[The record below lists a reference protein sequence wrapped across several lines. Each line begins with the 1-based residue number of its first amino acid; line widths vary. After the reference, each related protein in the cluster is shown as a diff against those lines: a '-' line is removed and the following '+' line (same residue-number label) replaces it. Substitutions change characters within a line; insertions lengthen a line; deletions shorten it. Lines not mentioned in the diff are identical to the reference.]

1 MNIVDIILDKRYGR
15 ELSDEQIRFFVR
27 GITDRSIPD
36 YQTTALLM
44 AIVLNGMN
52 EREMSTLTLEMA
64 ASGEQNDLSFVG
76 DVTVD
81 KHSTGG
87 VGDKITPLVMPLC
100 STFGVKTVKLSG
112 RGLGFTGG
120 TVDKFSS
127 IEGFNIDIP
136 KDDFPRLVEASGM
149 VISGQTPDLAPA
161 DKVLY
166 SLRDVTGTV
175 KSIPLIASS
184 IMSKKLAS
192 GADAIVLDVT
202 CGTGA
207 FMKTFEEARIIA
219 DTMIKIGRN
228 AGRKMIAV
236 ITDMDQPLGNYCGNV
251 LEMKEVHDTL
261 KGRGAADVEDVA
273 SVIAANMVTL
283 AGKTGGLSYNELVKE
298 CKKRLTDG
306 SALKEYYKLLRS
318 QGGKVTEDGP
328 VYTDEPVEVY
338 KVKADKS
345 GFIFSIKTN
354 ELGHCSVALGAG
366 RVTKDDDVDLGAGIR
381 FMKKRGDAVLEGDTI
396 CTLYV
401 GSNSKLKD
409 DEETVK
415 AIADRVLKAYNI
427 STARPLGIRSV
438 IDVVGDKE

>member
-15 ELSDEQIRFFVR
+15 ELTDDQIRFFVR
-27 GITDRSIPD
+27 GVTDRSIPD
-36 YQTTALLM
+36 YQATALLM

-52 EREMSTLTLEMA
+52 EREISTLTLEMA
-64 ASGEQNDLSFVG
+64 SSGEQNDLSFVG
-76 DVTVD
+76 DITVD

-136 KDDFPRLVEASGM
+136 KDDFPKYVAESGM

-161 DKVLY
+161 DKILY

-228 AGRKMIAV
+228 AGRKVIAV

-251 LEMKEVHDTL
+251 LEMREVYDTL
-261 KGRGAADVEDVA
+261 RDRGAGDVEDVA
-273 SVIAANMVTL
+273 SIIAANMIKL
-283 AGKTGGLSYNELVKE
+283 AGKTGGLSYEDLIKE
-298 CKKRLTDG
+298 CKTRLTDG
-306 SALKEYYKLLRS
+306 RALKEYIKLIKS

-328 VYTDEPVEVY
+328 SYVDEPVEVY
-338 KVKADKS
+338 KVKADSS

-366 RVTKDDDVDLGAGIR
+366 RITKDDDIDYGAGIR
-381 FMKKRGDAVLEGDTI
+381 FMKKRGDAVLEGDTL

-401 GSNSKLKD
+401 GRNSKLLNDK
-409 DEETVK
+409 ETVES
-415 AIADRVLKAYNI
+415 IAARVRASYNI

-438 IDVVGDKE
+438 IDVVGDK

>member
-15 ELSDEQIRFFVR
+15 ELTDDQIRFFVR
-27 GITDRSIPD
+27 GVTDRSIPD
-36 YQTTALLM
+36 YQATALLM

-52 EREMSTLTLEMA
+52 EREISTLTLEMA
-64 ASGEQNDLSFVG
+64 SSGEQNDLSFVG
-76 DVTVD
+76 DITVD

-136 KDDFPRLVEASGM
+136 KDDFPKYVAESGM

-161 DKVLY
+161 DKILY

-228 AGRKMIAV
+228 AGRKVIAV

-251 LEMKEVHDTL
+251 LEMREVYDTL
-261 KGRGAADVEDVA
+261 RDRGAGDVEDVA
-273 SVIAANMVTL
+273 SIIAANMIKL
-283 AGKTGGLSYNELVKE
+283 AGKTGGLSYEELIKE
-298 CKKRLTDG
+298 CKTRLTDG
-306 SALKEYYKLLRS
+306 RALKEYIKLIKS

-328 VYTDEPVEVY
+328 SYVDEPVEVY
-338 KVKADKS
+338 KVKADSS

-366 RVTKDDDVDLGAGIR
+366 RITKDDDIDYGAGIR
-381 FMKKRGDAVLEGDTI
+381 FMKKRGDAVLEGDTL

-401 GSNSKLKD
+401 GRNSKLLNDK
-409 DEETVK
+409 ETVES
-415 AIADRVLKAYNI
+415 IAARVRASYNI

-438 IDVVGDKE
+438 IDVVGDK

>member
-15 ELSDEQIRFFVR
+15 ELTDEQIRFFVR
-27 GITDRSIPD
+27 GVTDRSIPD
-36 YQTTALLM
+36 YQATALLM

-52 EREMSTLTLEMA
+52 EREISTLTLEMA
-64 ASGEQNDLSFVG
+64 SSGEQNDLSFVG
-76 DVTVD
+76 DITVD

-136 KDDFPRLVEASGM
+136 KDDFPKYVAESGM
-149 VISGQTPDLAPA
+149 VISGETPDLAPA
-161 DKVLY
+161 DQILY

-228 AGRKMIAV
+228 AGRKVIAV

-251 LEMKEVHDTL
+251 LEMREVYDTL
-261 KGRGAADVEDVA
+261 RDRGAGDVEDVA
-273 SVIAANMVTL
+273 SIIAANMVKL
-283 AGKTGGLSYNELVKE
+283 AGKTGGLSYEELIKE
-298 CKKRLTDG
+298 CKTRLTDG
-306 SALKEYYKLLRS
+306 RALKEYIKLIKS

-328 VYTDEPVEVY
+328 SYVDEPVEVY
-338 KVKADKS
+338 KVKADSS

-366 RVTKDDDVDLGAGIR
+366 RITKDDDIDYGAGIR
-381 FMKKRGDAVLEGDTI
+381 FMKKRGDAVLEGDTL

-401 GSNSKLKD
+401 GRNSKLLNDK
-409 DEETVK
+409 ETVES
-415 AIADRVLKAYNI
+415 IAARVRASYNI

-438 IDVVGDKE
+438 IDVVGDK

>member
-15 ELSDEQIRFFVR
+15 ELTDEQIRFFVR
-27 GITDRSIPD
+27 GVTDRSIPD
-36 YQTTALLM
+36 YQATALLM

-52 EREMSTLTLEMA
+52 EREISTLTLEMA
-64 ASGEQNDLSFVG
+64 SSGEQNDLSFVG
-76 DVTVD
+76 DITVD

-136 KDDFPRLVEASGM
+136 KDDFPKYVAESGM

-161 DKVLY
+161 DKILY

-219 DTMIKIGRN
+219 DTMIKIGRK
-228 AGRKMIAV
+228 AGRKVIAV
-236 ITDMDQPLGNYCGNV
+236 IKDMDQPLGNYCGNV
-251 LEMKEVHDTL
+251 LEMREVYDTL
-261 KGRGAADVEDVA
+261 RDRGSGDVEDVA
-273 SVIAANMVTL
+273 SIIAANMIKL
-283 AGKTGGLSYNELVKE
+283 AGKTGGLSYEELIKE
-298 CKKRLTDG
+298 CKTRLTDG
-306 SALKEYYKLLRS
+306 RALKEYIKLIKS
-318 QGGKVTEDGP
+318 QGGKVTEEGP
-328 VYTDEPVEVY
+328 SYVDEPVEVY
-338 KVKADKS
+338 KVKADSS

-366 RVTKDDDVDLGAGIR
+366 RITKDDDIDYGAGIR
-381 FMKKRGDAVLEGDTI
+381 FMKKRGDAVLEGDTL

-401 GSNSKLKD
+401 GRNSKLLNDK
-409 DEETVK
+409 ETVES
-415 AIADRVLKAYNI
+415 IAARVRASYSI

-438 IDVVGDKE
+438 IDVVGDK

>member
-15 ELSDEQIRFFVR
+15 ELTDEQIRFFVR
-27 GITDRSIPD
+27 GVTDRSIPD
-36 YQTTALLM
+36 YQATALLM

-52 EREMSTLTLEMA
+52 EREISTLTLEMA
-64 ASGEQNDLSFVG
+64 SSGEQNDLSFVG
-76 DVTVD
+76 DITVD

-136 KDDFPRLVEASGM
+136 KDDFPKYVAESGM

-161 DKVLY
+161 DKILY

-228 AGRKMIAV
+228 AGRKVIAV

-251 LEMKEVHDTL
+251 LEMREVYDTL
-261 KGRGAADVEDVA
+261 RDRGAGDVEDVA
-273 SVIAANMVTL
+273 SIIAANMIKL
-283 AGKTGGLSYNELVKE
+283 AGKTGGLSYEELIKE
-298 CKKRLTDG
+298 CKTRLTDG
-306 SALKEYYKLLRS
+306 RALKEYIKLIKS

-328 VYTDEPVEVY
+328 SYVDEPVEVY
-338 KVKADKS
+338 KVKADSS

-366 RVTKDDDVDLGAGIR
+366 RITKDDDIDYGAGIR
-381 FMKKRGDAVLEGDTI
+381 FMKKRGDAVLEGDTL

-401 GSNSKLKD
+401 GRNSKLLNDK
-409 DEETVK
+409 ETVES
-415 AIADRVLKAYNI
+415 IAARVRASYNI

-438 IDVVGDKE
+438 IDVVGDK

>member
-15 ELSDEQIRFFVR
+15 ELTDEQIRFFVR
-27 GITDRSIPD
+27 GVTDRSIPD
-36 YQTTALLM
+36 YQATALLM

-52 EREMSTLTLEMA
+52 EREISTLTLEMA
-64 ASGEQNDLSFVG
+64 SSGEQNDLSFVG
-76 DVTVD
+76 DITVD

-136 KDDFPRLVEASGM
+136 KDDFPKYVAESGM

-161 DKVLY
+161 DKILY

-228 AGRKMIAV
+228 AGRKVIAV

-251 LEMKEVHDTL
+251 LEMREVYDTL
-261 KGRGAADVEDVA
+261 RDRGAGDVEDVA
-273 SVIAANMVTL
+273 SIIAANMIKL
-283 AGKTGGLSYNELVKE
+283 AGKTGGLSYEELIKE
-298 CKKRLTDG
+298 CKTRLTDG
-306 SALKEYYKLLRS
+306 RALKEYIKLIKS

-328 VYTDEPVEVY
+328 SYVDEPVEVY
-338 KVKADKS
+338 KVKADSS

-366 RVTKDDDVDLGAGIR
+366 RITKDDDIDYGAGIR
-381 FMKKRGDAVLEGDTI
+381 FMKKRGDAVLEGDTL

-401 GSNSKLKD
+401 GRNSKLLNDKG
-409 DEETVK
+409 TVES
-415 AIADRVLKAYNI
+415 IAARVRASYNI

-438 IDVVGDKE
+438 IDVVGDK

>member
-415 AIADRVLKAYNI
+415 AIADRVLKAYNF

>member
-15 ELSDEQIRFFVR
+15 ELTDDQIRFFVR
-27 GITDRSIPD
+27 GVTDRSIPD
-36 YQTTALLM
+36 YQATALLM

-52 EREMSTLTLEMA
+52 EREISTLTLEMA
-64 ASGEQNDLSFVG
+64 SSGEQNDLSFVG
-76 DVTVD
+76 DITVD

-136 KDDFPRLVEASGM
+136 KDDFPKYVAESGM

-161 DKVLY
+161 DKILY

-228 AGRKMIAV
+228 AGRKVIAV

-251 LEMKEVHDTL
+251 LEMREVYDTL
-261 KGRGAADVEDVA
+261 RDRGAGDVEDVA
-273 SVIAANMVTL
+273 SIIAANMIKL
-283 AGKTGGLSYNELVKE
+283 AGKTGGLSYEELIKE
-298 CKKRLTDG
+298 CKTRLTDG
-306 SALKEYYKLLRS
+306 RALKEYIKLIKS
-318 QGGKVTEDGP
+318 QGGKVTEEGP
-328 VYTDEPVEVY
+328 SYVDEPVEVY
-338 KVKADKS
+338 KVKADSS

-366 RVTKDDDVDLGAGIR
+366 RITKDDDIDYGAGIR
-381 FMKKRGDAVLEGDTI
+381 FMKKRGDAVLEGDTL

-401 GSNSKLKD
+401 GRNSKLLNDK
-409 DEETVK
+409 ETVES
-415 AIADRVLKAYNI
+415 IAARVRASYSI

-438 IDVVGDKE
+438 IDVVGDK